1 MPATFA
7 TSKCASLIVPIRK
20 RILAV
25 VSEGYSSYF
34 QFCNDVSPIKRKN
47 LRGCQFRGPSYQFP
61 ASGMPN
67 CSRPHPL

>member
-7 TSKCASLIVPIRK
+7 TSKYASLKVPIR
-20 RILAV
+20 RPARGE

-34 QFCNDVSPIKRKN
+34 LFCNDVSPIKRKN
-47 LRGCQFRGPSYQFP
+47 PLGCQFRGPFYQFL

-67 CSRPHPL
+67 

>member
-7 TSKCASLIVPIRK
+7 TSKCASLIVPIMKPIR
-20 RILAV
+20 AV

-47 LRGCQFRGPSYQFP
+47 LRVCQFRGLSYQFP